1 MKKSENQEFFSSPP
15 GTHHLMGSCRH
26 KFLTFI
32 ICINFYWSFY
42 RRKDRFPFPTYILQ
56 IVKSYPYP
64 FIYLKPEKGTPF
76 GWSLP
81 VQAILRSDPRK
92 LSEDTFPRQN
102 PSSGLFLNAHDQ
114 HYIGTKKLSAKR
126 FFSVKIL
133 ISCVYRQLID
143 LESSLGLFQ
152 NAYTRI
158 PLIPNEHPSIKK
170 GLP

>member
-81 VQAILRSDPRK
+81 V
-92 LSEDTFPRQN
+92 
-102 PSSGLFLNAHDQ
+102 
-114 HYIGTKKLSAKR
+114 
-126 FFSVKIL
+126 
-133 ISCVYRQLID
+133 
-143 LESSLGLFQ
+143 
-152 NAYTRI
+152 
-158 PLIPNEHPSIKK
+158 
-170 GLP
+170 